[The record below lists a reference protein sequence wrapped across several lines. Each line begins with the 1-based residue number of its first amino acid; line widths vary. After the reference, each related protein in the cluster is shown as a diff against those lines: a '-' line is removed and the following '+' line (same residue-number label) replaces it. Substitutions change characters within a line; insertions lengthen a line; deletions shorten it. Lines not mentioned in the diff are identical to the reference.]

1 MGDVTATE
9 VDACTALA
17 LDPEFAE
24 AYYWRA
30 MARCESG
37 YIIGAAADMR
47 TCLEKL
53 QGEDLKRVAQQE
65 LDYIEVY
72 IFNEGGAAAAEASAA
87 REAQAI
93 RLANDAKAEAAFL
106 SVAALATV
114 TLPLP
119 SDAQTNLNAARDLQG
134 IEEAAREAYAK
145 RDFRQTLELVDELVA
160 AQPDV
165 ARWHEMRAAVRVD
178 GKQFESALTDFDQA
192 ISATPGDSL
201 VEQARLLAGRALA
214 YEGLAQWE
222 AALGDYN
229 RALDLARQAGQYP
242 DPYVLNSRGNVQA
255 SLAHWKE
262 ARQDY
267 LKSAAGFQKAA
278 GFRDS
283 SGSSALRLD
292 GAVVA
297 ASNAALALVQ
307 LGDEPAA
314 ILEMRKALRRAPGSA
329 DLRAALAAL
338 YWSQGNEAAAESEW
352 NFACE
357 RISVGCSKYQDKDWL
372 TRIRR
377 WPPSMVDRMTSF
389 LALASSKRIA

>member
-1 MGDVTATE
+1 MQRRDLILGSVLAVTSANLLRTA
-9 VDACTALA
+9 DAQ
-17 LDPEFAE
+17 
-24 AYYWRA
+24 
-30 MARCESG
+30 
-37 YIIGAAADMR
+37 AA
-47 TCLEKL
+47 
-53 QGEDLKRVAQQE
+53 
-65 LDYIEVY
+65 I
-72 IFNEGGAAAAEASAA
+72 SAA
-87 REAQAI
+87 PDLRE
-93 RLANDAKAEAAFL
+93 
-106 SVAALATV
+106 
-114 TLPLP
+114 
-119 SDAQTNLNAARDLQG
+119 

-145 RDFRQTLELVDELVA
+145 RDFRTTLELVDELVA
-160 AQPDV
+160 AQPSA

-178 GKQFESALTDFDQA
+178 GKQFESALTDFNQA
-192 ISATPGDSL
+192 INATPGCCVSAADSL
-201 VEQARLLAGRALA
+201 VERARLLAGRALA

-229 RALDLARQAGQYP
+229 TALDLARQGGQYP

-255 SLAHWKE
+255 SLARWKE

-292 GAVVA
+292 DAVVA

-372 TRIRR
+372 SRIRR
-377 WPPSMVDRMTSF
+377 WPSSMVDRMTSF
-389 LALASSKRIA
+389 LALASSKRVA